1 MKFTKLVHWTE
12 INVLCTVNLQ
22 IFREIYVPVI
32 KFKEYYLSNYITR
45 YVIAWINEFFF
56 KIPALNLRRTFNK
69 FMCLKLCEMKN

>member
-45 YVIAWINEFFF
+45 YVIAWINEFF
-56 KIPALNLRRTFNK
+56 
-69 FMCLKLCEMKN
+69 